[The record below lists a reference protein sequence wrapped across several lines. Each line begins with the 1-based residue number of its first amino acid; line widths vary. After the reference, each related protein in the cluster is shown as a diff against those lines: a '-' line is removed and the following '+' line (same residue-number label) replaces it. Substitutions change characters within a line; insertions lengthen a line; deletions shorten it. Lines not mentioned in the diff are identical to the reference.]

1 MSCTNIVLTMS
12 TQTVFRA
19 GNSNVVAIP
28 KGISKNLGIKRGS
41 KVVVEEAPEGDRFVV
56 RRANSVTPKKPA
68 ASKEFNKWLKD
79 ALKEDAGILDELA
92 VR

>member
-1 MSCTNIVLTMS
+1 MQ

-28 KGISKNLGIKRGS
+28 KSISKDLGLKKGS
-41 KVVVEEAPEGDRFVV
+41 KVVVEKAPDGDRFVV
-56 RRANSVTPKKPA
+56 RKAAIAKSAKSVA
-68 ASKEFNKWLKD
+68 DKEFKKWLKD
-79 ALKEDAGILDELA
+79 VLKEDAEILDELA